1 MLTTG
6 YRANGLQI
14 GPGLFSPMDFCFSQ
28 TFCVSAVVF
37 LINEVAMTVPSSD
50 TRNSAARRT

>member
-6 YRANGLQI
+6 YRAKGLQI

-28 TFCVSAVVF
+28 TFCVSSVVF
-37 LINEVAMTVPSSD
+37 LINK
-50 TRNSAARRT
+50 